1 MVTNVYRV
9 GNTDQ
14 YLWSGVR
21 IPVTLVNESVGEIY
35 ASSIKGEA
43 VAPRIINFNEER
55 YLLVCTAESGD
66 KFRL

>member
-21 IPVTLVNESVGEIY
+21 IPVTLVNESVGENICVEHKRRGCG
-35 ASSIKGEA
+35 SKD
-43 VAPRIINFNEER
+43 NQF
-55 YLLVCTAESGD
+55 
-66 KFRL
+66 